1 VQLVQLWHFLQPVQ
15 LVLPWSL
22 GAVVFSVRSAEDG
35 VEGIQP
41 MITIQTSITRYNG
54 IGRQIVRI

>member
-22 GAVVFSVRSAEDG
+22 GAVVFSVRFAEEDG

-41 MITIQTSITRYNG
+41 MIAVQTSTIRYNEISG
-54 IGRQIVRI
+54 